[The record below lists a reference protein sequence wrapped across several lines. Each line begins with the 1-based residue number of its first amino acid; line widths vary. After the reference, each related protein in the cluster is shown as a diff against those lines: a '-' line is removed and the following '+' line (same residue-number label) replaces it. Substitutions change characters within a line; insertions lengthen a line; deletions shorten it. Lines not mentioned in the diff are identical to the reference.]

1 MTEYYHGTV
10 ADKIIEM
17 GKAKD
22 FITIAIGML
31 NNPRCD
37 LDGAVGKYAND
48 MDAIV
53 RRAEHEL
60 DEEEK
65 E

>member
-1 MTEYYHGTV
+1 MSEYSHMTI
-10 ADKIIEM
+10 ADRIIEM

-22 FITIAIGML
+22 FIAIAIGML
-31 NNPRCD
+31 NDPCCD
-37 LDGAVGKYAND
+37 LDGRVSRYARD

-60 DEEEK
+60 DEEDE
-65 E
+65 